1 MPATDTNSRRGA
13 IVNGSVLRPGD
24 DLPTRGTVTWS
35 GSAIATVSS
44 DDDSSDT
51 VAVEPSR
58 LDPRPSEDT
67 VVDAAGG
74 WILPGI
80 VDIHGDAFERSVMP
94 RPGVMVDIDMA
105 LADNDA
111 QLLATGITTS
121 YLSVTDSWEPGL
133 RSREMLHQLVAGLD
147 RRSGDPTVLLHV
159 RHERC
164 NTYGL
169 DELESLIASGVIK
182 LLSFNDHT
190 ADSTA
195 TSTHISA
202 IQVQRAGVDRSVLE
216 ELQAAAVARRP
227 MGFDQEARLAEI
239 AAAARCPTAGHDSAD
254 QADLDRDIALGVAIA
269 EFPTS
274 IPLAQRYLAAGIEV
288 LLGAPNLARGR
299 SHLGN
304 LSVRDALG
312 AGAATLLC
320 SDYHHPSL
328 LQAPYVSWA
337 EGLQPFGAAWATVSA
352 APARA
357 AGLTDR
363 GRIEPSARADLV
375 VVDPPAGGPAR
386 VRATIV
392 GGRLSY
398 LAP

>member
-1 MPATDTNSRRGA
+1 MPATDTPSRRGS
-13 IVNGSVLRPGD
+13 IVNGSVLRPDD
-24 DLPTRGTVTWS
+24 DLPAPGTVVWS
-35 GSAIATVSS
+35 GAVIDTVSTEQPT
-44 DDDSSDT
+44 DT
-51 VAVEPSR
+51 ADLDPAR
-58 LDPRPSEDT
+58 LDTT
-67 VVDAAGG
+67 VIDAAGG

-94 RPGVMVDIDMA
+94 RPGVMVDIDLA

-133 RSREMLHQLVAGLD
+133 RSREMLHQLVAGLE
-147 RRSGDPTVLLHV
+147 RRRGDPTVLLHV

-164 NTYGL
+164 NTDGL
-169 DELESLIASGVIK
+169 DELESLIASGTIK

-195 TSTHISA
+195 TATHIME

-227 MGFDQEARLAEI
+227 LGFDQEARLAEI
-239 AAAARCPTAGHDSAD
+239 AAAASCPIASHDPAD
-254 QADLDRDIALGVAIA
+254 QDDLDHDIALGVAIA

-274 IPLAQRYLAAGIEV
+274 IPLAKQYLAAGIDV
-288 LLGAPNLARGR
+288 LLGAPNLTRGR

-312 AGAATLLC
+312 SGAATLLC

-357 AGLTDR
+357 VGLTDR

-375 VVDPPAGGPAR
+375 VVDPPDGGPAR
-386 VRATIV
+386 ARATIV